1 MLVLGTSNSNK
12 CGDFRKLWIGKPL
25 ADKLKK
31 FGREG
36 QPAIIGFYFR
46 QGLVLNAVGVL
57 FKD

>member
-1 MLVLGTSNSNK
+1 
-12 CGDFRKLWIGKPL
+12 L
-25 ADKLKK
+25 ADKVKK
-31 FGREG
+31 FGGEG